1 MSNLQ
6 HALKLE
12 KPSGIYHFDSAARIS
27 FLEQEADKADW
38 RLYVLDGKKISDK
51 KTFLAA
57 IAQSMNFPDY
67 FGKNWDALNDCLT
80 DMSWAEPGKGYIV
93 LFQAPERMYKKSPQD
108 LAVALD
114 IFKSAIEFW
123 RGSNIP
129 YYVLLR
135 GKIQDTFPF
144 L

>member
-6 HALKLE
+6 HALKQD
-12 KPSGIYHFDSAARIS
+12 KPAGIYHFVSEASIP
-27 FLEQEADKADW
+27 FLQQEADKAGW
-38 RLYVLDGKKISDK
+38 RLYALDGKKITNK
-51 KTFLAA
+51 KTFLAQ
-57 IAQSMNFPDY
+57 IAHEMEFPDY

-80 DMSWAEPGKGYIV
+80 DMRWTQGHGYIV
-93 LFQAPERMYKKSPQD
+93 LFQTPERIYKKSPQD

-123 RGSNIP
+123 KELNIP
-129 YYVLLR
+129 FYVLLQ